1 MQLLGRVVAVHGEQ
15 VMAKPVHPGGHGGAQ
30 PPDSC
35 FPQRGTSSGCLSGY
49 TRALRT
55 HLDKKK
61 PNSGVQGI
69 SALSSEWLRASYVYA
84 GISDPMGRTF
94 KQNAVGGTRDRDTHR
109 FLFWMYI
116 TCNRDSTVEAA
127 EPRMAHGG
135 KGPAST
141 PSPPESLCS

>member
-1 MQLLGRVVAVHGEQ
+1 M
-15 VMAKPVHPGGHGGAQ
+15 
-30 PPDSC
+30 
-35 FPQRGTSSGCLSGY
+35 
-49 TRALRT
+49 
-55 HLDKKK
+55 
-61 PNSGVQGI
+61 
-69 SALSSEWLRASYVYA
+69 YA

-94 KQNAVGGTRDRDTHR
+94 KQNVAGGTRDRDTHR

-141 PSPPESLCS
+141 PSPPESLCPKGTALAGVPRGGGALVSLPWGSLN